1 MSITRKDDMKDVN
14 KKRNQKGKYLG
25 QFKMQKTVEN
35 QFKNHIEYRQNE

>member
-14 KKRNQKGKYLG
+14 KKRNQNLG